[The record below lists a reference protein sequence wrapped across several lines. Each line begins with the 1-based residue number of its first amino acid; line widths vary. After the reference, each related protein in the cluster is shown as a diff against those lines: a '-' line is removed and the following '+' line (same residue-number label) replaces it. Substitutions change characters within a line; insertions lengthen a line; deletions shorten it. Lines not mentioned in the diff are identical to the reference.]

1 MVEEASALLGVDVAE
16 ATGASGG
23 RDGLP
28 DRGPVVG
35 TEAVLHRAGSADL
48 VVFLDFDQE
57 LLAPRYRAAEQA
69 LALLA
74 RAARLVGPRAGGGRV
89 IVPTR
94 EPEHPV
100 LHAAV
105 LADPDRAVA
114 AERSRRQLLAYPPF
128 GSVAEIAGQAA
139 PAYVE
144 RLTRLLDDVPDAQLL
159 NPEDGRWLLRAP
171 GWQTVLSALCRA
183 SGETRSV
190 QQRTY
195 VLAGE

>member
-1 MVEEASALLGVDVAE
+1 MVEEASVLLGVDVAE
-16 ATGASGG
+16 ATATTGAK
-23 RDGLP
+23 LP
-28 DRGPVVG
+28 ERGPVVG

-74 RAARLVGPRAGGGRV
+74 RAARLVGPRDGGGRV

-100 LHAAV
+100 LRAAV

-128 GSVAEIAGQAA
+128 GAVAEIAGQAA

-144 RLTRLLDDVPDAQLL
+144 RLTGLLADVPDAQLL
-159 NPEDGRWLLRAP
+159 NPEDGRWLLRATTSHQLGDLLDGVERPP
-171 GWQTVLSALCRA
+171 GRLRLRVDPLRL
-183 SGETRSV
+183 
-190 QQRTY
+190 
-195 VLAGE
+195 